1 MHGINGD
8 CQFKMGQDILIGVQ
22 MFAFRLK
29 TFSKPTLFLIVLSCI
44 LLNGAHASTCITA
57 GRMDT
62 AGWAPQFKSLQL
74 LNEAGRVLVIKNK
87 SELTQVKAVEI
98 KEAALLST
106 CDGNKSLTR
115 GDDATIKGAV
125 PATKPGRFDVVGLG
139 FPKLQIGGELVEF
152 EITVAADQIAMI
164 TR

>member
-1 MHGINGD
+1 MIA
-8 CQFKMGQDILIGVQ
+8 FKI
-22 MFAFRLK
+22 K
-29 TFSKPTLFLIVLSCI
+29 TLSKPTLLMVVLVCT
-44 LLNGAHASTCITA
+44 LFNGAHASTCITA

-62 AGWAPQFKSLQL
+62 EGWSPQFKSVQL
-74 LNEAGRVLVIKNK
+74 LNEAGRVLVVKNK
-87 SELTQVKAVEI
+87 SELTQVKAVEL
-98 KEAALLST
+98 KEAALMST

-125 PATKPGRFDVVGLG
+125 PAAKPGRFDVVGLG

-152 EITVAADQIAMI
+152 EIIVAKDQIAMI

>member
-1 MHGINGD
+1 MIA
-8 CQFKMGQDILIGVQ
+8 FKI
-22 MFAFRLK
+22 K
-29 TFSKPTLFLIVLSCI
+29 TLTKPMLFLAVLACI

-62 AGWAPQFKSLQL
+62 EGWAPQFKSVHL
-74 LNEAGRVLVIKNK
+74 LNEAGRVLVVKSK
-87 SELTQVKAVEI
+87 SELKQVKAVEL

-106 CDGNKSLTR
+106 CDGNKSLIR

-125 PATKPGRFDVVGLG
+125 PAAKPGRFNVVGLG

>member
-1 MHGINGD
+1 MI
-8 CQFKMGQDILIGVQ
+8 
-22 MFAFRLK
+22 A
-29 TFSKPTLFLIVLSCI
+29 SKIKGLTKPMLFLAVLACI

-62 AGWAPQFKSLQL
+62 EGWAPQFKSVHL
-74 LNEAGRVLVIKNK
+74 LNEAGRVLVVKNK
-87 SELTQVKAVEI
+87 SELKQVKAVEL
-98 KEAALLST
+98 KEAALLSV

-125 PATKPGRFDVVGLG
+125 TAAIPGRFNVIGLS
-139 FPKLQIGGELVEF
+139 FPRRQTAGKLVEF
-152 EITVAADQIAMI
+152 EIIVAADQIAMI

>member
-1 MHGINGD
+1 MI
-8 CQFKMGQDILIGVQ
+8 
-22 MFAFRLK
+22 A
-29 TFSKPTLFLIVLSCI
+29 SKIKGLTKPMLFLAVLACI

-62 AGWAPQFKSLQL
+62 EGWAPQFKSVHL
-74 LNEAGRVLVIKNK
+74 LNEAGRVLVVKNK
-87 SELTQVKAVEI
+87 SELKQVKAVEL
-98 KEAALLST
+98 KEAALLSV

-125 PATKPGRFDVVGLG
+125 TAAIPGRFNVIGLS
-139 FPKLQIGGELVEF
+139 FPRRQTAGQLVEF
-152 EITVAADQIAMI
+152 EIIVAADQIAMI

>member
-1 MHGINGD
+1 M
-8 CQFKMGQDILIGVQ
+8 
-22 MFAFRLK
+22 
-29 TFSKPTLFLIVLSCI
+29 LFLVVSVCAY
-44 LLNGAHASTCITA
+44 LNCAHASTCITA

-62 AGWAPQFKSLQL
+62 AGWAPQFKSVYL
-74 LNEAGRVLVIKNK
+74 LNEAGQVLVVKNK
-87 SELTQVKAVEI
+87 SELTQVKAVEL

-106 CDGNKSLTR
+106 CDGNKSLIR

-125 PATKPGRFDVVGLG
+125 PAAKPGRFNVVGLG

-152 EITVAADQIAMI
+152 EITVASDQIAMI